1 MALATAATFTA
12 ARFILAAAGLSLAT
26 AVLAQDKEV
35 YRYVDPEGH
44 VVYTDRAPPANAK
57 NPQAKRVGGNYIETD
72 KSTVAEQQAA
82 SRFPVTLYTFS
93 CGEVCD
99 SAVGLLNRR
108 GVPFTTV
115 DVQTTEGGKKLQALT
130 GELNAPV
137 LAVGDKM
144 VAKGF
149 NEARWQTMLDDAGYS
164 KTPAPRTAQ
173 LGRAPGEAVPAPPP
187 SNDTRSAVVSPEPT
201 PYPK

>member
-1 MALATAATFTA
+1 MARASMAATLITA
-12 ARFILAAAGLSLAT
+12 VAGLALAAA
-26 AVLAQDKEV
+26 VVAQDKEV
-35 YRYVDPEGH
+35 YRYVDPDGR
-44 VVYTDRAPPANAK
+44 VVYTDRPPPANAK

-72 KSTVAEQQAA
+72 KSSIAEEQA
-82 SRFPVTLYTFS
+82 STRFPVTLYTFS

-108 GVPFTTV
+108 GVPFATV
-115 DVQTTEGGKKLQALT
+115 DVQTSEGGKKLQALT

-144 VAKGF
+144 IAKGF
-149 NEARWQTMLDDAGYS
+149 NEARWQTMLDDAGYP
-164 KTPAPRTAQ
+164 KTPARRTAQ
-173 LGRAPGEAVPAPPP
+173 IGRAPGAAPPEPPP
-187 SNDTRSAVVSPEPT
+187 SNDTRSAVVTPEPT

>member
-1 MALATAATFTA
+1 MVRATTAATLITA
-12 ARFILAAAGLSLAT
+12 LAGLSLA
-26 AVLAQDKEV
+26 AAALAQDKEV
-35 YRYVDPEGH
+35 YRYVDPDGRI
-44 VVYTDRAPPANAK
+44 VYTDRAPPANAK

-72 KSTVAEQQAA
+72 TPSVAEEQAS
-82 SRFPVTLYTFS
+82 SRFPVTLYTFQ

-108 GVPFTTV
+108 GVPFATV
-115 DVQTTEGGKKLQALT
+115 DVQTNEGGKKLQALT

-137 LAVGDKM
+137 LTVGDKM

-149 NEARWQTMLDDAGYS
+149 NEARWQTMLDDAGYP
-164 KTPAPRTAQ
+164 KTPARRTAQ
-173 LGRAPGEAVPAPPP
+173 IGRAPGAAPPP
-187 SNDTRSAVVSPEPT
+187 VPPPSTDTRSAVVAPEPT